1 VRRPKVF
8 ESAEGLKG
16 RSSSTIRREGVPLP
30 ATAFWDNFK
39 NNLKVSIIFMS
50 LVFFFP
56 YKNYVVWRY
65 GHTLFRD
72 REVFEFAYAQNTPP
86 PRRSDS

>member
-1 VRRPKVF
+1 MRQ
-8 ESAEGLKG
+8 GGILH
-16 RSSSTIRREGVPLP
+16 
-30 ATAFWDNFK
+30 
-39 NNLKVSIIFMS
+39 
-50 LVFFFP
+50 
-56 YKNYVVWRY
+56 Y